1 MYNENEIGYHKKE
14 LFEIYSNMIKEPK
27 ENICITCGQDKTD
40 NNNCL
45 QCEYETNMLFI

>member
-1 MYNENEIGYHKKE
+1 MEDKTNYLDRLYVMQMSKDFNDNVC
-14 LFEIYSNMIKEPK
+14 N
-27 ENICITCGQDKTD
+27 NCGQDKTD